1 MEVAME
7 EIEPVT
13 PDAPPF
19 LYEIN
24 QSKVSRLDADQQI
37 AVQKAFE
44 KYLAT
49 QGGAYQPID
58 FNSLKDRSER
68 IKEELSAEVG
78 PMTVHDLMQ
87 AE

>member
-1 MEVAME
+1 ME
-7 EIEPVT
+7 EAEPVT

-24 QSKVSRLDADQQI
+24 QSKVSRLDGDQQV
-37 AVQKAFE
+37 AVQRAFE

-49 QGGAYQPID
+49 QGGAYPSGD
-58 FNSLKDRSER
+58 LNSLRERSER